1 MNMKIVPA
9 NIFRFL
15 ARSGKSPYAQKVS
28 DQAIEAERFKLE
40 GHQWGLAIAILPAAI
55 SFAELSSNV
64 SAMSLFMR
72 TLISWTVCISSF
84 AAVLKV
90 GLIQVSRARVRD
102 YLNARVEGKNE
113 IKSRYIRLKTLFWS
127 DTFSIL
133 AYLGLVFLA
142 AGLIFSTETSL
153 GVGNA
158 DAP

>member
-1 MNMKIVPA
+1 
-9 NIFRFL
+9 
-15 ARSGKSPYAQKVS
+15 
-28 DQAIEAERFKLE
+28 
-40 GHQWGLAIAILPAAI
+40 LP
-55 SFAELSSNV
+55 SNV

-72 TLISWTVCISSF
+72 TLISWTVCFSSF